1 MKLSERPKQIVG
13 IVRERVRQR
22 AGTMRVLWRMRR
34 ARVGIVGMA
43 SLFVLAALADVLAS
57 PTPSAALV
65 APPSSAH
72 WLGTD
77 VLGRD
82 VLACLIHG
90 TRAALAVGLVSA
102 TIVVFVG
109 VALGAVSGFYGG
121 RLDSLLTRTTEVLL
135 SVPTIIAV
143 LALRGITGDTRLLD
157 VAIVFGVLR
166 WTDVARM
173 IRAEVLR
180 ARNSD
185 WAVAAHALGLTPL
198 QVLSRHVLPDALSPA
213 LVAAPIAMGAAI
225 VVDASL
231 AMLGASEPAGVV
243 TWGALLA
250 GARLHAD
257 AWWLAVFPGLA
268 LFVAV
273 VSFNLVGESLR
284 DALDPQLRS
293 LALPGANRAGAEK
306 PPPPPT
312 RPPRGEREPTGE
324 HTL

>member
-1 MKLSERPKQIVG
+1 MKLSERPGQFAV

-22 AGTMRVLWRMRR
+22 AGTLRVLWRTRR
-34 ARVGIVGMA
+34 ARVGLVGML
-43 SLFVLAALADVLAS
+43 SLFALAALADVLAS
-57 PTPSAALV
+57 PAPSGALV
-65 APPSSAH
+65 AAPSGAH

-121 RLDSLLTRTTEVLL
+121 RLDTFLTRTVEVLL
-135 SVPTIIAV
+135 SVPTILAV

-173 IRAEVLR
+173 IRAEVMR
-180 ARNSD
+180 ARHSD
-185 WAVAAHALGLTPL
+185 WAVAAHALGLSPL

-213 LVAAPIAMGAAI
+213 FVAAPIAMGAAI

-250 GARLHAD
+250 GARLHRD

-273 VSFNLVGESLR
+273 ASFNLVGESLR

-293 LALPGANRAGAEK
+293 LALPGADKQNLEK
-306 PPPPPT
+306 PAPRT
-312 RPPRGEREPTGE
+312 SRPPRGEREPTGE
-324 HTL
+324 HLL